1 MSNTEWYLCGR
12 QDCATYDKF
21 DPQKQFAGY
30 SCYALMSFDSTHSY
44 KVQRTCLVNHYDLAL
59 LGGDCTGCIHR
70 DNRRTAIRVLCIS
83 WCANIVSPWPS
94 FFASS
99 FCRDPFLASV
109 FVWHIRPFNPVEI
122 SSIWWCRPLGD
133 SFGYLVNI
141 LPMLLT
147 QFSCLSGGLL
157 WYIDLL

>member
-1 MSNTEWYLCGR
+1 MSDRESYLCGR
-12 QDCATYDKF
+12 QGYATYYKF

-30 SCYALMSFDSTHSY
+30 SCYALTSFDSTHSY
-44 KVQRTCLVNHYDLAL
+44 KVQRTFLVNRCGLAL
-59 LGGDCTGCIHR
+59 LGEDCTGCIHR
-70 DNRRTAIRVLCIS
+70 DNRGTAIRVLCIS
-83 WCANIVSPWPS
+83 WCASIETPWLS
-94 FFASS
+94 FFVSS

-109 FVWHIRPFNPVEI
+109 FVWHIQPFNLIET

-141 LPMLLT
+141 WLMLRLH
-147 QFSCLSGGLL
+147 FSCLSGGLL